1 MKTIILFGTVLTL
14 AYSIKG
20 QGILIYN
27 QQSATETTGGGGA
40 VSIQSNQPLGQS
52 FTPKLS
58 SIGFSRL
65 FVEGGLGTS
74 LYVNLRTNSIT
85 GPILGST
92 DLISFGG
99 TFAGYS
105 NFFFSTSVT
114 VIPGATYFFQPVLQS
129 GGGAVVAYNSYNYQG
144 GNAFEQGVSLPSID
158 LWFREGIVVPEPSSL
173 SLIIGSGVL
182 FYVRRKKIK
191 CVPALETQEAVSDLE
206 LGIEFG
212 HFD

>member
-1 MKTIILFGTVLTL
+1 MLLMPISSR
-14 AYSIKG
+14 ARG
-20 QGILIYN
+20 QGTFIYD

-52 FTPKLS
+52 FTPTLS
-58 SIGFSRL
+58 SIGFIRL

-74 LYVNLRTNSIT
+74 LYVNLRTDSIT

-129 GGGAVVAYNSYNYQG
+129 GGGAVVAYNGYNYPG
-144 GNAFEQGVSLPSID
+144 GNAFEQEVSLPSID

-173 SLIIGSGVL
+173 SLLIGSGVL
-182 FYVRRKKIK
+182 FYVRHAKNRK
-191 CVPALETQEAVSDLE
+191 
-206 LGIEFG
+206 
-212 HFD
+212 